1 MLLLQNVSPHGLD
14 KKLRFSTQRV
24 LLGALLLL
32 GASLLAIPEDVI
44 AQVDG
49 KAVYDQWCAGCHGED
64 GAGEGPAANTML
76 PRPRDFTL
84 ALYQVRTTASGELP
98 TDEDILKVINEGMP
112 GTAMPGWE
120 EVLTEAE
127 ILALVK
133 KSKSTLLKF
142 SASPYPLRRASALSV
157 SSSLSL
163 SSRAPPSRYLRAIS
177 E

>member
-1 MLLLQNVSPHGLD
+1 MLLLQTVSPHGLD

-84 ALYQVRTTASGELP
+84 ALYQVRTTGSGELP
-98 TDEDILKVINEGMP
+98 TDEDIL
-112 GTAMPGWE
+112 
-120 EVLTEAE
+120 
-127 ILALVK
+127 
-133 KSKSTLLKF
+133 
-142 SASPYPLRRASALSV
+142 
-157 SSSLSL
+157 LSL
-163 SSRAPPSRYLRAIS
+163 IHI
-177 E
+177 